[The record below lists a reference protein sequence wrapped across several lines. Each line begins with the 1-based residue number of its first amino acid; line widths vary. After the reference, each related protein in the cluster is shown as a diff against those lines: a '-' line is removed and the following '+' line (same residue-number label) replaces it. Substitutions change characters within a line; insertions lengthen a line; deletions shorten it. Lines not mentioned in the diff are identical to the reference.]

1 MSTAMS
7 GVEAAAASA
16 ATGSAA
22 AKAPAS
28 GSTASAKPA
37 STRPAGGRMVWL
49 VKLPPY
55 VAAAFKLKSAE
66 ASREARAMPLG
77 SISIAPGATKDTP
90 TVRICTRISF
100 CLCEEQV
107 TPHSH

>member
-1 MSTAMS
+1 MSTATP
-7 GVEAAAASA
+7 VESAASA
-16 ATGSAA
+16 AAGSAT
-22 AKAPAS
+22 AKAPSS
-28 GSTASAKPA
+28 GGAASAKPA
-37 STRPAGGRMVWL
+37 SARAAGGRMVWL

-90 TVRICTRISF
+90 TVRICSRTSF
-100 CLCEEQV
+100 CLCEEHG
-107 TPHSH
+107 TSHSH